1 MHSIAQQQRR
11 EMLQT
16 LLAMGLSAAAAPAV
30 RAEPS
35 AGSIAPAGRSAV
47 GKFNFQTRKVLLN
60 SGYEMPI
67 LGLGTYALSDRE
79 CEASVK
85 TLLEAGGR
93 LIDTAHAYGNEA
105 AVGRA
110 VRRSSVPRGDIFVIT
125 KIYPS
130 QFSHPER
137 AIEEAFKK
145 AGLDYIDMILLHHPG
160 EGDVAAYRALEKE
173 VSAGRVRSLGLS
185 NWYVK
190 ELKSFLPQVKIRPA
204 LVQNEIHPYYQEN
217 DVIPFIQQQGIVVQ
231 GWYPLGGRGYVHKL
245 LADPVLTGIARTHG
259 VSAAQV
265 VLRWNLQKGVIV
277 IPGSSKPAEIR
288 ENLDLFGFS
297 LSSEEMKR
305 IRGLD
310 RGEKHDWY

>member
-93 LIDTAHAYGNEA
+93 LIDTAHAYGSEA

-137 AIEEAFKK
+137 AIEEALKK
-145 AGLDYIDMILLHHPG
+145 
-160 EGDVAAYRALEKE
+160 
-173 VSAGRVRSLGLS
+173 
-185 NWYVK
+185 
-190 ELKSFLPQVKIRPA
+190 
-204 LVQNEIHPYYQEN
+204 
-217 DVIPFIQQQGIVVQ
+217 
-231 GWYPLGGRGYVHKL
+231 
-245 LADPVLTGIARTHG
+245 
-259 VSAAQV
+259 
-265 VLRWNLQKGVIV
+265 
-277 IPGSSKPAEIR
+277 PGSTTST
-288 ENLDLFGFS
+288 
-297 LSSEEMKR
+297 
-305 IRGLD
+305 
-310 RGEKHDWY
+310 